1 MELFF
6 VRHGEHGGEVS
17 ALTEQGKD
25 EMLEVGE
32 NIGSNDTVIV
42 FYPPGERFV
51 KSAQIILGEKDS
63 EYKRKEVRQLSYM
76 KIDTSTPYY
85 KSLID
90 SIRAKRCLEFHILQS
105 DGYIRESGENISS
118 YTTMAALTS
127 RLLLKYIDI
136 QNRLPEDRR
145 VDIQRVF
152 CAREFVWACFRSKII
167 EIKNGRDE
175 MFRYLEWY
183 TNTQEGNPD
192 ARKSIARVFSGDLYK
207 NGVIKI
213 SDVYGDEEFTIDEL
227 NLILQQ
233 EQELLETAS
242 IKV

>member
-6 VRHGEHGGEVS
+6 VRHGEHGGEG
-17 ALTEQGKD
+17 AILTEQGKG
-25 EMLEVGE
+25 EMFEVGE
-32 NIGSNDTVIV
+32 NISPNNTVVV
-42 FYPPGERFV
+42 FHPPGERFV
-51 KSAQIILGEKDS
+51 ESAQVILGEQDS

-76 KIDTSTPYY
+76 KMDTSTPYY
-85 KSLID
+85 KNLID
-90 SIRAKRCLEFHILQS
+90 SIRAKRCLEFHILHS
-105 DGYIRESGENISS
+105 DDYIKESGVHISS
-118 YTTMAALTS
+118 YTTMSALTS

-136 QNRLPEDRR
+136 QNRLREDRM

-175 MFRYLEWY
+175 MFRYVEWY

-192 ARKSIARVFSGDLYK
+192 ARKSVARVFFGDPYE

-213 SDVYGDEEFTIDEL
+213 SDIYGDEEFSISEL

-233 EQELLETAS
+233 EQELLEIAS
-242 IKV
+242 IKA